1 MKKSLLVVSL
11 MVLLLSSLVLAD
23 NLALNKKYV
32 INYQPE
38 ATYPDSGGKELTD
51 GKVGQPS
58 IYDSPWSGH
67 LRNEFR
73 IFIIDLEAIYSIDSI
88 KLGALKDNGTGVT
101 LPLWLCYSV
110 SNDGKRWKS
119 IGTLDYDESELPTK
133 NTVRFL
139 YELEASG
146 TKARYV
152 AVKVNSGV
160 WLFLDEIEVHGDP
173 ATRAEATNGIPLQEI
188 DFEEIEFDY

>member
-11 MVLLLSSLVLAD
+11 LVFLLSSLVLAE
-23 NLALNKKYV
+23 NLALDKKYV
-32 INYQPE
+32 VSYPAE
-38 ATYPDSGGKELTD
+38 ASYPDSGTEMTD
-51 GKVGQPS
+51 GKIGQPS

-73 IFIIDLEAIYSIDSI
+73 TFIIDLEAIYSIDSI
-88 KLGALKDNGTGVT
+88 TLGALKDGGTGVT
-101 LPLWLCYSV
+101 LPLWLCFSV

-133 NTVRFL
+133 NVVRFL
-139 YELEASG
+139 YELKTSG

-152 AVKVNSGV
+152 AVKVNAGV
-160 WLFLDEIEVHGDP
+160 WLFVDEIEVHGDP
-173 ATRAEATNGIPLQEI
+173 ATRSEDTNGISLKEI